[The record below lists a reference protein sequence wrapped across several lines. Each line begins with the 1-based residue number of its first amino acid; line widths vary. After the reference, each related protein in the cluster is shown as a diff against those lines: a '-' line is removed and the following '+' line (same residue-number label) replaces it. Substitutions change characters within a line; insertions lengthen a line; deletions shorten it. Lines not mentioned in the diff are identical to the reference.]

1 MSVDR
6 RNNRRDTE
14 GCSVVTANRLLDGR
28 IVWLDAQGKW
38 QLTIGQACLFP
49 NDGMEDVLRSQNA
62 RAGADNVVGVY
73 GVQVK
78 QTAHGPCPRTTR
90 ERIRAAGPSVH
101 AEFTPLWQ
109 PVPAAA
115 SSS

>member
-38 QLTIGQACLFP
+38 QLTIAQACLFP
-49 NDGMEDVLRSQNA
+49 NDGMEAVLRSQNA

-73 GVQVK
+73 GVQVE
-78 QTAHGPCPRTTR
+78 QTRHGPCPRTTR
-90 ERIRAAGPSVH
+90 ERIRADGPSVH

-109 PVPAAA
+109 PAPAAV
-115 SSS
+115 SGS

>member
-38 QLTIGQACLFP
+38 QLSIAHARLFP

-62 RAGADNVVGVY
+62 RAGADYVVGVY
-73 GVQVK
+73 GVQVE
-78 QTAHGPCPRTTR
+78 QTAHGTTPRTTR
-90 ERIRAAGPSVH
+90 ECIRADGPSVH
-101 AEFTPLWQ
+101 AEFTPSWQ
-109 PVPAAA
+109 PAPAAV
-115 SSS
+115 SGS